1 MNRDILRQILVVV
14 TFLATV
20 TANGFASA
28 AEIGGRSTGEISDS
42 FQNFFTPA
50 GYVFSIWGVIY
61 LGLLA
66 FSVYQALPTQRENP
80 RLRQIG
86 WLFVLTN
93 LFNGAWIFAWH
104 YLLIPLS
111 WLIMIGLLITLLT
124 IYQRLGIGKRAARG
138 AQLWLVNVPFSIYTA
153 WITVATIANTTV
165 LLQDLGFQGGPIA
178 EPIWS
183 AIVIVVGAAIAGY
196 VVYTRRDIAFTAVI
210 LWAYAGIVVNYVDV
224 NVVAITAGIMAVAVL
239 IALIIGWFRN
249 QPPQQGWQRQT
260 A

>member
-1 MNRDILRQILVVV
+1 MNRDLLRQILVLV
-14 TFLATV
+14 TFIATV
-20 TANGFASA
+20 AVNGYASA

-66 FSVYQALPTQRENP
+66 FSIYQLLPAQREDG
-80 RLRQIG
+80 RLRRIG
-86 WLFVLTN
+86 WLFILTN

-111 WLIMIGLLITLLT
+111 WLIMIGLLITLLI
-124 IYQRLGIGKRAARG
+124 IYQRLGIGKRPASG
-138 AQLWLVNVPFSIYTA
+138 AQLWMVNVPFSIYTA

-165 LLQDLGFQGGPIA
+165 LLQDLGFEGGPIP

-196 VVYTRRDIAFTAVI
+196 VVYTRRDIAFTGVI
-210 LWAYAGIVVNYVDV
+210 LWAYAGIVVNYFDV
-224 NVVAITAGIMAVAVL
+224 NTVAITAGLMAVAVL

-249 QPPQQGWQRQT
+249 QPPQQDWRSQT